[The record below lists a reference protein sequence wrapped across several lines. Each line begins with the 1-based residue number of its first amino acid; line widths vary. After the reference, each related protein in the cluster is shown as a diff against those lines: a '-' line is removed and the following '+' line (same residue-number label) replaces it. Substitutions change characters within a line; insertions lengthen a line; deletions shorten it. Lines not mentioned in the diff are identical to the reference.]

1 MDALPEANHVYVGFQ
16 MAMKDATDE
25 ND

>member
-16 MAMKDATDE
+16 MAMKDAALE